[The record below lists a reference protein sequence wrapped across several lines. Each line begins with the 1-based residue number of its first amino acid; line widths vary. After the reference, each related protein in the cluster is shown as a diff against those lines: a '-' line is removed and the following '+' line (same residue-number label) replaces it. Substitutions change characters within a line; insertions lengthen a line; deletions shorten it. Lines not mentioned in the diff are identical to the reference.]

1 MAMREKRIGIRELK
15 ATLSECIREVKA
27 GRTLVVTE
35 RGDPVARM
43 IPEAASVRERL
54 EALRTA
60 GNVAWS
66 GRRLRRIKP
75 VARVRGNRTV
85 ADLVSENRE

>member
-1 MAMREKRIGIRELK
+1 MAARERRIGIRELK

-43 IPEAASVRERL
+43 IPETASPRERL
-54 EALRTA
+54 DALRRA
-60 GNVAWS
+60 GSVTWS
-66 GRRLRRIKP
+66 GRRLRQSKP
-75 VARVRGNRTV
+75 VARVRGKRTV

>member
-1 MAMREKRIGIRELK
+1 MAARERRIGIRELK
-15 ATLSECIREVKA
+15 STLSECIREVKA

-35 RGDPVARM
+35 HGDPVARM
-43 IPEAASVRERL
+43 IPETASLRERL
-54 EALRTA
+54 DALRKA
-60 GNVAWS
+60 GSVTWS

-75 VARVRGNRTV
+75 VARVRGNRAV